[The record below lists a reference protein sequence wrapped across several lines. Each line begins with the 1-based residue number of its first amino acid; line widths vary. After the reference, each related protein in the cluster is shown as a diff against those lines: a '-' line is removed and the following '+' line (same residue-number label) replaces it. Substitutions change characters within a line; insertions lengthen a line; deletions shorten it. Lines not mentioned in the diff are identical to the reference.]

1 MKRARHFLTICA
13 LTAAIISCGC
23 SHKGSSSISSRKHTT
38 TSRQTPKVRTSDSE
52 ADRAAKLKAEQ
63 EAEQKAKEQAEAA
76 KLAAQK
82 AKEQAKEQ
90 AEALAKEQAEKVVT
104 REEKIKVVES
114 KAEVDE
120 THRYH
125 IIIGSFKQLQNAR
138 QLCEDAISKDFLPSI
153 MENEEG
159 MYRVGIYSSIT
170 EKTARAKIVE
180 LRKSHPEYVGIWL
193 LIEKK

>member
-13 LTAAIISCGC
+13 LSAAIISCGC

-38 TSRQTPKVRTSDSE
+38 TSRQTPKVRTSDTDSE

-63 EAEQKAKEQAEAA
+63 EAELKAKEQAEAA

-82 AKEQAKEQ
+82 AKEQA
-90 AEALAKEQAEKVVT
+90 EALAKEQAEKVVT
-104 REEKIKVVES
+104 MEEKIKVVES

-125 IIIGSFKQLQNAR
+125 IIIGSFKQIQNAR